1 MKQLHR
7 FLLSLVAVIAG
18 RISFSNWVMRQVA
31 AWRKPSG
38 VFGTGRLAP
47 LRYKVRNVNKCFA
60 LAVIVSG
67 LTAQP
72 AVAEQWLTY
81 PGGEGPGKGKQIVF
95 IAAEESY
102 RSELSMPLMARILS
116 RHGFTCTVLFAIDP
130 ATGTI
135 DPHVKDNIPGL
146 EALDSADLL
155 VAFLRWRELPDEQM
169 KHIIDYTESGR
180 PIIGIRNATHPFR
193 YASRPDSPYAKFDS
207 SSKEPAGGWGRLVLG
222 ETWVSHYGKNLVEST
237 RCEVVNFAVS
247 HPIFRGTRRS
257 FWIPD
262 DVYGIS
268 EKLEGDSEPVL
279 LGQPLVGWSPDDQ
292 PVADKAPMPIAWTKS
307 YTASSGKTARVFTTT
322 MGHGDAFNVE
332 DFRRMLANACY
343 WCMGLEDRIDPNS
356 DMAITGTYEP
366 GPAGAKG
373 LKLGVKP
380 DDPSFVAVARPAGN
394 AQAATRAL
402 IDDTQPGWRALSEA
416 DFAQV
421 NSADDTWSWRDGV
434 LHCTGQPVSVLR
446 TAKQVRNCELVVE
459 WMHEKP
465 AGNSGVFV
473 WVTPESIE
481 RLAADGKSGLP
492 SGIEVQV
499 LDHGFTAMMKARG
512 ANTDWFG
519 TNGDVF
525 AVGVKMTP
533 FPPLSPDGSRSYPRR
548 HMANGH
554 GQWNHYYIRANNG
567 EVRLWVNGEEVSG
580 GTGCDPAEGYL
591 CLESEGSPI
600 QFRKLR
606 LRELP

>member
-1 MKQLHR
+1 MNQIHR
-7 FLLSLVAVIAG
+7 LLPFFAAVILSAC
-18 RISFSNWVMRQVA
+18 
-31 AWRKPSG
+31 AWRS
-38 VFGTGRLAP
+38 
-47 LRYKVRNVNKCFA
+47 
-60 LAVIVSG
+60 
-67 LTAQP
+67 
-72 AVAEQWLTY
+72 AVAEQWLVY
-81 PGGEGPGKGKQIVF
+81 PGGEGPGKGKHIVF

-116 RHGFTCTVLFAIDP
+116 RHGFKCTVLFAIDP
-130 ATGTI
+130 TTGTI
-135 DPHVKDNIPGL
+135 DPNVKNNMPGL

-169 KHIIDYTESGR
+169 KHIVDYTESGR
-180 PIIGIRNATHPFR
+180 PIVGIRNATHPFR
-193 YASRPDSPYAKFDS
+193 YATRPDSPYAKFDS
-207 SSKEPAGGWGRLVLG
+207 ASKDPVGGWGRVVLG

-237 RCEVVNFAVS
+237 RCDVVNFAAS
-247 HPIFRGTRRS
+247 HPIFRGTSRS

-268 EKLEGDSEPVL
+268 EELEGDSEPVL

-292 PVADKAPMPIAWTKS
+292 PVADKAPVPIAWTKS
-307 YTASSGKTARVFTTT
+307 YTGSSGKTARVFTTT
-322 MGHGDAFNVE
+322 MGHGDAFKVE

-343 WCMGLEDRIDPNS
+343 WSMGLEDHIDARS
-356 DMAITGTYEP
+356 DMDINGTYEP
-366 GPAGAKG
+366 GPVGAKG
-373 LKLGVKP
+373 LKTGVKP
-380 DDPSFVAVARPAGN
+380 DDPSFDLTTPQAGT
-394 AQAATRAL
+394 AHSATRAF
-402 IDDTQPGWRALSEA
+402 IDDTQPDWRALAEA
-416 DFAQV
+416 DFAKV
-421 NSADDTWSWRDGV
+421 NSGDDTWSWRNGV

-446 TAKQVRNCELVVE
+446 TAKQYRNFELIVE

-481 RLAADGKSGLP
+481 RLTTAGKPGLP

-499 LDHGFTAMMKARG
+499 LDHGFTDMMKARG
-512 ANTDWFG
+512 AKTDWFG

-525 AVGVKMTP
+525 PVGVKMTP

-548 HMANGH
+548 QMANGH
-554 GQWNHYYIRANNG
+554 GHWNQYYIRAING
-567 EVRLWVNGEEVSG
+567 EVRLWVNGAEVSG
-580 GTGCDPAEGYL
+580 GTACDPAEGFL

-606 LRELP
+606 IRELP